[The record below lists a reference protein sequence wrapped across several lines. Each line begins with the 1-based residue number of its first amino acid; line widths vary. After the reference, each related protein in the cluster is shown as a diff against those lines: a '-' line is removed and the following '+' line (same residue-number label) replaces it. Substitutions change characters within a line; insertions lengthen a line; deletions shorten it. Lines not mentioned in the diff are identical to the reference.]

1 MLDYVL
7 LNLNMSQKDGFK
19 LMKLY
24 ETTQEFIDEFM
35 MKLAMPLAKNLGK
48 KMISDFVFVL
58 EG

>member
-24 ETTQEFIDEFM
+24 ETTEKFTDVFM
-35 MKLAMPLAKNLGK
+35 ENLALPLAKNLGK

>member
-24 ETTQEFIDEFM
+24 ETTQKFIDVFM
-35 MKLAMPLAKNLGK
+35 EKLAMPLAKNLGK